1 MDNNNAAFNING
13 GEASFVS
20 DPSLK
25 IDHVHLKVSDLKNSI
40 HFYQSFLGFNVIDM
54 DSKEDTVYLGSQ
66 AAPDDDKKI
75 SPPILILTQTN
86 NDSKVINQPNDL
98 RKETGLYHFA
108 VLLPERKYLA
118 AFLQHIQ
125 KNLDPQFYEGMA
137 DHAVSESVYLH
148 DPDNNGIEVY
158 RDRKPSEWKWLEQNK
173 IYMVTEPLD
182 VQGLLSQHGNEKW
195 TGLPLHTSIGH
206 VHLYV
211 SNLTK
216 AKKFYQRS
224 LGLHHTATYPGA
236 YFFAANGYHH
246 HIATNTWI
254 GTNLMPNSA
263 NDLQKPGLAHY
274 AIRLPHE
281 ENTIKQLR
289 NHLTKNGVV
298 IDQKGMDVNKL
309 ETRSFYVY
317 DQDGIKIQFLFG

>member
-1 MDNNNAAFNING
+1 MDNYAAFNING

-158 RDRKPSEWKWLEQNK
+158 RDRKQSEWKCLEQNK

-254 GTNLMPNSA
+254 GTNLMPNGA

-281 ENTIKQLR
+281 ENAIKQLR

>member
-13 GEASFVS
+13 GEVSFVS

-281 ENTIKQLR
+281 ENAIKQLR

-298 IDQKGMDVNKL
+298 IDEKGIDVNEL